1 MRIVDDERVAL
12 FVGQRVN
19 SVICPPFTAMGIEKN
34 GEIVAGA
41 VFNCFTRH
49 DVQVT
54 IAGHGWT
61 KGFLAEVG
69 NYVFKSLGCIRITV
83 ETEQVEVVRIAERL
97 GGQIEGLKRN
107 QFGPGRDAF
116 VMGILA
122 ADYRFKT

>member
-1 MRIVDDERVAL
+1 VKIVDDDRVARFVGERV
-12 FVGQRVN
+12 G
-19 SVICPPFTAMGIEKN
+19 SVIFPPFTAMGIERD

-41 VFNCFTRH
+41 VFNCFTKT

-61 KGFLAEVG
+61 RGFLVEVG
-69 NYVFKSLGCIRITV
+69 KYVFGALGCIRITV

-97 GGQIEGLKRN
+97 GGQIEGMKRN

-116 VMGILA
+116 IVGILA
-122 ADYRFKT
+122 ADYRYSQ

>member
-1 MRIVDDERVAL
+1 MRIVDDERVPL

-19 SVICPPFTAMGIEKN
+19 AVICPPFTAMGLERD
-34 GEIVAGA
+34 GEIIAGA

-61 KGFLAEVG
+61 KGFLTEVG
-69 NYVFKSLGCIRITV
+69 RYVFGQLGCGRISI
-83 ETEQVEVVRIAERL
+83 ETEQPDVVRIAERL
-97 GGQIEGLKRN
+97 GGQIEGMKRN

-122 ADYRFKT
+122 EDYRFKP